1 MTSALHIILNLFN
14 FSSFSHSCF
23 FFCLDMDLFFNWDQT
38 VQKDIIGE
46 WQKYTGTQ
54 PESTG
59 PWIIW
64 SKWWIY
70 LSCLWGPQGKNTE
83 VVCHSLLQWTTF
95 CQNSPPWCNH
105 LGWPYT
111 TNCGKF
117 FKRWKYRT
125 TLPASWEICMQ
136 VKKQQLEPNMEQWTG
151 SKLERHTSRMYIV
164 TLLI

>member
-1 MTSALHIILNLFN
+1 MSDKNNLGH
-14 FSSFSHSCF
+14 SF
-23 FFCLDMDLFFNWDQT
+23 
-38 VQKDIIGE
+38 
-46 WQKYTGTQ
+46 
-54 PESTG
+54 ESNA

-64 SKWWIY
+64 SKWWMY
-70 LSCLWGPQGKNTE
+70 LYCLWGPQGKNTE

-117 FKRWKYRT
+117 FKRWEYGT

-151 SKLERHTSRMYIV
+151 SQVGKTYLKAVYRHPSYLTSMQSTSCEILGCMKHKLESRLPAEISITSDI
-164 TLLI
+164 